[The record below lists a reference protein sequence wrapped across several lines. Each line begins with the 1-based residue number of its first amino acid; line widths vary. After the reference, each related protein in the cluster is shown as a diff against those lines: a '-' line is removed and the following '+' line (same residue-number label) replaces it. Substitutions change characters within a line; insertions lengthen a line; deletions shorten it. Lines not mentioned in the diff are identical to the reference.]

1 MCYWHS
7 VLYHY
12 LKHRSFNLIVVPLST
27 LDLAWIHSCRSLYTR
42 ISQVADNELAA
53 EIRVYYVRFTDELY
67 KSAVLYS
74 STMIIRRYEKCHIH
88 RAGYFTTR
96 EGRGWRE
103 QRTAATPIM
112 CR

>member
-67 KSAVLYS
+67 KSYEMLIILLYKDARGGLRH
-74 STMIIRRYEKCHIH
+74 MQDR
-88 RAGYFTTR
+88 RAGR
-96 EGRGWRE
+96 RR
-103 QRTAATPIM
+103 
-112 CR
+112 